1 MKLCTQD
8 SPHTFTV
15 VCTLSAALRLSARLR
30 ERSMSLVKQSYL
42 GRGVALFF
50 ILFTFADLLIPQL
63 CREEL
68 GGPSLPRPSL
78 PGSNRQSDELSLSA
92 ASGRPQQQ
100 QQSESSEHSDEDCFC
115 CCSHIVPSSHFNVA
129 LLELKSP
136 VTNPADDFLPTS
148 QPDTPFHP
156 PRLS

>member
-1 MKLCTQD
+1 
-8 SPHTFTV
+8 
-15 VCTLSAALRLSARLR
+15 
-30 ERSMSLVKQSYL
+30 MSLVKQSCL
-42 GRGVALFF
+42 GQSVALFF

-68 GGPSLPRPSL
+68 GGPSLPGARLPSAN
-78 PGSNRQSDELSLSA
+78 SKSDELSLSVP
-92 ASGRPQQQ
+92 SGQPQE
-100 QQSESSEHSDEDCFC
+100 QQSKNSEHSDEDCFC
-115 CCSHIVPSSHFNVA
+115 CCSHIVPGSHFIVA

-136 VTNPADDFLPTS
+136 VTNPGDDFLPTP